1 MVEIVSRCGCTSM
14 PWRQAGER
22 SVVATFD
29 RLLDLMESEGVP
41 LGMPHDRIINRRE
54 RLWELRFGDH
64 RCAYAEVDGLVV
76 LLHAWRKRT
85 QKLGS
90 KGGSH
95 RHQAAVVAQIA
106 IRVPRTPARES

>member
-1 MVEIVSRCGCTSM
+1 MLVHYFVDGRDREPVRLYVDAVEA
-14 PWRQAGER
+14 AGER

-85 QKLGS
+85 QKLDRKEG
-90 KGGSH
+90 
-95 RHQAAVVAQIA
+95 ATA
-106 IRVPRTPARES
+106 IRRLLSLR